1 MGVGARSQQIG
12 GSATRIPL
20 ICLPFAGSGASFYRA
35 WAEFDVSTLEIVA
48 LQLPGHEERFL
59 EPLTTDVI
67 AAAREF
73 AAEVVRIAA
82 DRGPIALFGHSLGA
96 VLAYE
101 TAREVLRTDPELVW
115 HLFVSG
121 SPGPWTRRNQRATG
135 AEDSEFIARVSQ
147 FAGYRHDAFAEADL
161 RELLLPVLRAD
172 VAMHEDYRPVSD
184 EPIGIA
190 ITALRGIDDQLVS
203 RSQAEQWRA
212 ATSGRF
218 TMAELPGG
226 HMYLAD
232 SSWELLEFVGRSAH
246 ERQETT

>member
-1 MGVGARSQQIG
+1 MG
-12 GSATRIPL
+12 GSATGIPL

-35 WAEFDVSTLEIVA
+35 WAKLDVSTVQIVA

-67 AAAREF
+67 AAAKEF
-73 AAEVVRIAA
+73 AADVVRIGA
-82 DRGPIALFGHSLGA
+82 DRGPVALLGHSLGA

-101 TAREVLRTDPELVW
+101 TAREVLRTDPLLVR

-121 SPGPWTRRNQRATG
+121 SPGPWTGRTQRATG
-135 AEDSEFIARVSQ
+135 VEDSEFMTRVSE
-147 FAGYRHDAFAEADL
+147 FAGYRHEAFDNPEL
-161 RELLLPVLRAD
+161 REVLLPLLRAD
-172 VAMHEDYRPVSD
+172 VAMHEDYRPVSN

-190 ITALRGIDDQLVS
+190 ITALRGIDDHLVS

-218 TMAELPGG
+218 TTAELPGG
-226 HMYLAD
+226 HMYFVD
-232 SSWELLEFVGRSAH
+232 SPWELLEFVGRSAR
-246 ERQETT
+246 EREETK

>member
-1 MGVGARSQQIG
+1 MGGR
-12 GSATRIPL
+12 ATGIPL

-35 WAEFDVSTLEIVA
+35 WAKLDVSTVEIVA

-67 AAAREF
+67 TAAKEF
-73 AAEVVRIAA
+73 AADVVRIGA
-82 DRGPIALFGHSLGA
+82 DRGPVALLGHSLGA

-101 TAREVLRTDPELVW
+101 TAREVLRTDPRLVR

-121 SPGPWTRRNQRATG
+121 SPGPWTGRTHRATG
-135 AEDSEFIARVSQ
+135 VEDSEFMARVSE
-147 FAGYRHDAFAEADL
+147 FAGYRHEAFDEPDL
-161 RELLLPVLRAD
+161 REVLLPLLRTD

-184 EPIGIA
+184 EPIGIP

-203 RSQAEQWRA
+203 RSQTEQWRA

-218 TMAELPGG
+218 TTAELPGG

-232 SSWELLEFVGRSAH
+232 SPRELLEFVGRSAH
-246 ERQETT
+246 EREETK